1 MNSSIVLSGNLN
13 FLNLGEILQLLGSNG
28 SSGLLRIIS
37 KYAPNPG
44 LIYFLN
50 GNPINASNGSL
61 NGIDAVYSLF
71 GWIEGEFEF
80 STEDIKS
87 EKVINF
93 GRMEIILNGL
103 KMLDDGDIE
112 KLGPVS
118 FEKEP
123 SDLPGKESILP
134 IIKGPL
140 VDYMDVVDEEERFD
154 GERIVEEGKHG
165 EWIWVILEG
174 VVDIIKETPKETIK
188 IVRIGDGSFIGS
200 ISSFLVES
208 QIRSATAVAA
218 GNVQLGVLDSQRL
231 SNELASFSSEFKRLV
246 ISLDKRLRE
255 VTDKTIDVYIKKKK
269 VKDFLKD
276 KKLVMKT
283 DENEKRL
290 FSIKRGNAFIVRKTD
305 SDYIHLST
313 LNKGDF
319 FGHVPFLNMGHEP
332 YSALVFGSKDLE
344 IKKLGA
350 EKLQKEYDQLSNT
363 FKNIIENLGTCI
375 LATTMMTCEFQ
386 KKASLKKSAKK

>member
-1 MNSSIVLSGNLN
+1 MSSNIVLSGNLN

-28 SSGLLRIIS
+28 SSGLLRIMS

-87 EKVINF
+87 EKVIKF
-93 GRMEIILNGL
+93 GRMEIILTGL

-140 VDYMDVVDEEERFD
+140 VDYMDVVDEEEVLD
-154 GERIVEEGKHG
+154 GDRIIEEGKHG

-174 VVDIIKETPKETIK
+174 VVDIIKETSKETIK

-200 ISSFLVES
+200 ISSFFMEG
-208 QIRSATAVAA
+208 QIRNATAVAV

-255 VTDKTIDVYIKKKK
+255 VTDKTIDAYIKKKK

-319 FGHVPFLNMGHEP
+319 FGHVPFLDMGHEP
-332 YSALVFGSKDLE
+332 YSAMVFGSKDLE
-344 IKKLGA
+344 IKKLGS

-386 KKASLKKSAKK
+386 KKAGSKKSTKK

>member
-1 MNSSIVLSGNLN
+1 MSGNIVLSGNLN

-28 SSGLLRIIS
+28 SSGLLRILS

-123 SDLPGKESILP
+123 SDLSGKELALP

-140 VDYMDVVDEEERFD
+140 VDYMDVVAEEEVLD
-154 GERIVEEGKHG
+154 GDRIIEEGKHG

-246 ISLDKRLRE
+246 ISLDNRLKE

-276 KKLVMKT
+276 KKLVMKP

-290 FSIKRGNAFIVRKTD
+290 FSIKQGNAFIVRKTD

-319 FGHVPFLNMGHEP
+319 FGHVPFLDMGHEP
-332 YSALVFGSKDLE
+332 YSAMVFGSKDLE
-344 IKKLGA
+344 IKKLGP

-386 KKASLKKSAKK
+386 KKAGSKKSAKK

>member
-1 MNSSIVLSGNLN
+1 M
-13 FLNLGEILQLLGSNG
+13 
-28 SSGLLRIIS
+28 LRIMS

-50 GNPINASNGSL
+50 GNPVNASNGSL

-123 SDLPGKESILP
+123 SDLSGKESILP

-174 VVDIIKETPKETIK
+174 VVDIIKETPKETIN

-200 ISSFLVES
+200 ISSFLMEG
-208 QIRSATAVAA
+208 QIRSATAVAV

-231 SNELASFSSEFKRLV
+231 SNELASFSPEFRRLV
-246 ISLDKRLRE
+246 VSLDKRLRE
-255 VTDKTIDVYIKKKK
+255 VTDKTIDVCIKKKK
-269 VKDFLKD
+269 VKDFLKN
-276 KKLVMKT
+276 KKLVMKP

-290 FSIKRGNAFIVRKTD
+290 FSIKQGNAFIVRKTD

-363 FKNIIENLGTCI
+363 FKNIIENIGTCI
-375 LATTMMTCEFQ
+375 LATTMTTCELQ

>member
-1 MNSSIVLSGNLN
+1 MSSNIVLSGNLN

-28 SSGLLRIIS
+28 SSGLLRIMS

-44 LIYFLN
+44 LMYFLN

-87 EKVINF
+87 EKVIKL
-93 GRMEIILNGL
+93 GRMEIILTGL

-140 VDYMDVVDEEERFD
+140 VDYMDVVDEEEVLD
-154 GERIVEEGKHG
+154 GDRIIEEGKHG

-174 VVDIIKETPKETIK
+174 VVDIIKETSKETIK

-200 ISSFLVES
+200 ISSFFMEG
-208 QIRSATAVAA
+208 QIRNATAVAA

-255 VTDKTIDVYIKKKK
+255 VTDKTIDAYIKKKK

-319 FGHVPFLNMGHEP
+319 FGHVPFLDMGHEP
-332 YSALVFGSKDLE
+332 YSAMVFGSKDLE
-344 IKKLGA
+344 IKKLGS

-386 KKASLKKSAKK
+386 KKAGSKKSTKK

>member
-1 MNSSIVLSGNLN
+1 MSSNIVLSGNLN

-28 SSGLLRIIS
+28 SSGLLRIMS

-44 LIYFLN
+44 LMYFLN

-87 EKVINF
+87 EKVIKF
-93 GRMEIILNGL
+93 GRMEIILTGL

-140 VDYMDVVDEEERFD
+140 VDYMDVVDEEEVLD
-154 GERIVEEGKHG
+154 GDRIIEEGKHG

-174 VVDIIKETPKETIK
+174 VVDIIKETSKETIK

-200 ISSFLVES
+200 ISSFFMEG
-208 QIRSATAVAA
+208 QIRNATAVAV

-255 VTDKTIDVYIKKKK
+255 VTDKTIDAYIKKKK

-319 FGHVPFLNMGHEP
+319 FGHVPFLDMGHEP
-332 YSALVFGSKDLE
+332 YSAMVFGSKDLE
-344 IKKLGA
+344 IKKLGS

-386 KKASLKKSAKK
+386 KKAGSKKSAKK

>member
-1 MNSSIVLSGNLN
+1 MNSNIVLSGNLN
-13 FLNLGEILQLLGSNG
+13 FLNLGEILQILGSNG
-28 SSGLLRIIS
+28 SSGLLRIMS

-50 GNPINASNGSL
+50 GNPVNASNGSL

-123 SDLPGKESILP
+123 SDLSGKESILP

-174 VVDIIKETPKETIK
+174 VVDIIKETPKETIN

-200 ISSFLVES
+200 ISSFLMEG
-208 QIRSATAVAA
+208 QIRSATAVAV

-231 SNELASFSSEFKRLV
+231 SNELASFSPEFRRLV
-246 ISLDKRLRE
+246 VSLDKRLRE
-255 VTDKTIDVYIKKKK
+255 VTDKTIDVCIKKKK
-269 VKDFLKD
+269 VKDFLKN
-276 KKLVMKT
+276 KKLVMKP

-290 FSIKRGNAFIVRKTD
+290 FSIKQGNAFIVRKTD

-363 FKNIIENLGTCI
+363 FKNIIENIGTCI
-375 LATTMMTCEFQ
+375 LATTMTTCELQ

>member
-1 MNSSIVLSGNLN
+1 MSSNIVLSGNLN

-28 SSGLLRIIS
+28 SSGLLRIMS

-44 LIYFLN
+44 LMYFLN

-87 EKVINF
+87 EKVIKF
-93 GRMEIILNGL
+93 GRMEIILTGL

-140 VDYMDVVDEEERFD
+140 VDYMDVVDEEEVLD
-154 GERIVEEGKHG
+154 GDRIIEEGKHG

-174 VVDIIKETPKETIK
+174 VVDIIKETSKETIK

-200 ISSFLVES
+200 ISSFFMEG
-208 QIRSATAVAA
+208 QIRNATAVAA

-255 VTDKTIDVYIKKKK
+255 VTDKTIDAYIKKKK

-319 FGHVPFLNMGHEP
+319 FGHVPFLDMGHEP
-332 YSALVFGSKDLE
+332 YSAMVFGSKDLE
-344 IKKLGA
+344 IKKLGS

-386 KKASLKKSAKK
+386 KKAGSKKSTKK

>member
-1 MNSSIVLSGNLN
+1 MNSNIVLSGNLN

-28 SSGLLRIIS
+28 SSGLLRIMS

-50 GNPINASNGSL
+50 GNPVNASNGSL

-93 GRMEIILNGL
+93 GRMEIILTGL

-123 SDLPGKESILP
+123 SDLSGKEPTLP

-140 VDYMDVVDEEERFD
+140 VDYMDVVAEEERFD
-154 GERIVEEGKHG
+154 GDRIVEEGKHG

-188 IVRIGDGSFIGS
+188 IVKIGDGSFIGN
-200 ISSFLVES
+200 ISSFLVEG

-231 SNELASFSSEFKRLV
+231 SNELAPFSPEFRRLV

-255 VTDKTIDVYIKKKK
+255 VTDKTIDAYIKKKK

-276 KKLVMKT
+276 KKLVMEPDK
-283 DENEKRL
+283 NEKRL
-290 FSIKRGNAFIVRKTD
+290 FSIKQGNAFIVRKTD
-305 SDYIHLST
+305 SDYVHLST

-344 IKKLGA
+344 VKKLVP
-350 EKLQKEYDQLSNT
+350 EKLRKEYDQLSNT
-363 FKNIIENLGTCI
+363 FKNIIENIGTCI
-375 LATTMMTCEFQ
+375 LATTMMTCELQ

>member
-1 MNSSIVLSGNLN
+1 MNNNIVLSGNLN

-28 SSGLLRIIS
+28 SSGLLRILS

-87 EKVINF
+87 EKVIKF
-93 GRMEIILNGL
+93 GRMEIILTGL

-140 VDYMDVVDEEERFD
+140 VDYMDVVDEEECLD
-154 GERIVEEGKHG
+154 GDRIIEEGKHG

-174 VVDIIKETPKETIK
+174 VVDIIKETSKETIK

-246 ISLDKRLRE
+246 ISLDNRLKE

-290 FSIKRGNAFIVRKTD
+290 FSIKQGNAFIVRKTD

-319 FGHVPFLNMGHEP
+319 FGHVPFLDMGHEP
-332 YSALVFGSKDLE
+332 YSAMVFGSKDLE
-344 IKKLGA
+344 IKKLGP

-386 KKASLKKSAKK
+386 KKAGSKKSAKK

>member
-1 MNSSIVLSGNLN
+1 MNSNIVLSGNLN

-28 SSGLLRIIS
+28 SSGLLRIMS

-50 GNPINASNGSL
+50 GNPVNASNGSL

-93 GRMEIILNGL
+93 GRMEIILTGL

-123 SDLPGKESILP
+123 SDLSGKEPTLP

-140 VDYMDVVDEEERFD
+140 VDYMDVVAEEERFD
-154 GERIVEEGKHG
+154 GDRIVEEGKHG

-188 IVRIGDGSFIGS
+188 IVRIGDGSFIGN
-200 ISSFLVES
+200 ISSFLVEG

-231 SNELASFSSEFKRLV
+231 SNELAPFSPEFRRLV

-255 VTDKTIDVYIKKKK
+255 VTDKTIDAYIKKKK

-276 KKLVMKT
+276 KKLVMEPDK
-283 DENEKRL
+283 NEKRL
-290 FSIKRGNAFIVRKTD
+290 FSIKQGNAFIVRKTD
-305 SDYIHLST
+305 SDYVHLST

-344 IKKLGA
+344 VKKLVP
-350 EKLQKEYDQLSNT
+350 EKLRKEYDQLSNT
-363 FKNIIENLGTCI
+363 FKNIIENIGNCI
-375 LATTMMTCEFQ
+375 LATTMMTCELQ

>member
-1 MNSSIVLSGNLN
+1 M
-13 FLNLGEILQLLGSNG
+13 
-28 SSGLLRIIS
+28 LRIMS
-37 KYAPNPG
+37 KYASNPG

-50 GNPINASNGSL
+50 GNPVNASNGSL

-87 EKVINF
+87 EKVIKF

-112 KLGPVS
+112 KLGPLS

-123 SDLPGKESILP
+123 SDLSGKESTLP

-154 GERIVEEGKHG
+154 GDRIVEEGKHG

-188 IVRIGDGSFIGS
+188 IIRIGDGSFIGG
-200 ISSFLVES
+200 ISSFLVEG

-231 SNELASFSSEFKRLV
+231 SNELASFSPEFRRLV

-276 KKLVMKT
+276 KKLVMKP

-290 FSIKRGNAFIVRKTD
+290 FSIKQGNAFIVRKTD
-305 SDYIHLST
+305 SDYVHLST

-319 FGHVPFLNMGHEP
+319 IGHVPFLNMGHEP

-344 IKKLGA
+344 IKKLGP

-363 FKNIIENLGTCI
+363 LKNILENIGTCI
-375 LATTMMTCEFQ
+375 LATTMMTCELQ

>member
-1 MNSSIVLSGNLN
+1 MNSNIVLSGNLN

-28 SSGLLRIIS
+28 SSGLLRIMS

-50 GNPINASNGSL
+50 GNPVNASNGSL

-87 EKVINF
+87 EKVISF
-93 GRMEIILNGL
+93 GRMEIILTGL

-118 FEKEP
+118 FEKKS
-123 SDLPGKESILP
+123 SDLSGKEPTLP

-140 VDYMDVVDEEERFD
+140 VDYMDVVAEEERFD
-154 GERIVEEGKHG
+154 GDRIVEEGKHG
-165 EWIWVILEG
+165 EWMWVILEG

-188 IVRIGDGSFIGS
+188 IVKIGDGSFIGS
-200 ISSFLVES
+200 ISSFLVEG

-231 SNELASFSSEFKRLV
+231 SNELAPFSPEFRRLV

-255 VTDKTIDVYIKKKK
+255 VTDKTIDAYIKKKK

-276 KKLVMKT
+276 KKLVMEPDK
-283 DENEKRL
+283 NEKRL
-290 FSIKRGNAFIVRKTD
+290 FSIKQGNVFIIRKTN
-305 SDYIHLST
+305 SDYVHLST

-319 FGHVPFLNMGHEP
+319 FGHVPFLDMGHEP

-344 IKKLGA
+344 VKKLVP
-350 EKLQKEYDQLSNT
+350 EKLRKEYDQLSNT
-363 FKNIIENLGTCI
+363 FKNIIENIGTCI
-375 LATTMMTCEFQ
+375 LATTMMTCELQ

>member
-1 MNSSIVLSGNLN
+1 MNSNIVLSGNLN

-28 SSGLLRIIS
+28 SSGLLRIMS

-50 GNPINASNGSL
+50 GNPVNASNGSL

-80 STEDIKS
+80 SPEDIKS

-123 SDLPGKESILP
+123 SDLSGKESTLP

-140 VDYMDVVDEEERFD
+140 VDYMDVVAEEERFD
-154 GERIVEEGKHG
+154 GDRIVEEGKHG

-174 VVDIIKETPKETIK
+174 VVDIIKKTPKETIK

-200 ISSFLVES
+200 ISSFLVEG
-208 QIRSATAVAA
+208 QIRSATAVAV

-231 SNELASFSSEFKRLV
+231 SNELAPFSPEFRRLV

-255 VTDKTIDVYIKKKK
+255 VTDKTIDVDIKKKK

-276 KKLVMKT
+276 KKLVMKP
-283 DENEKRL
+283 DKNEKRL
-290 FSIKRGNAFIVRKTD
+290 FSIKQGNAFIVRKTD
-305 SDYIHLST
+305 SDYVHLST

-319 FGHVPFLNMGHEP
+319 FGHVPFLDMGHEP

-344 IKKLGA
+344 VKKLVP
-350 EKLQKEYDQLSNT
+350 EKLRKEYDQLSNT
-363 FKNIIENLGTCI
+363 FKNIIENIGNCI
-375 LATTMMTCEFQ
+375 LATTMMTCELK
-386 KKASLKKSAKK
+386 KKASLKKSEKK

>member
-1 MNSSIVLSGNLN
+1 MSSNIVLSGNLN

-28 SSGLLRIIS
+28 SSGLLRIMS

-50 GNPINASNGSL
+50 GNPVNASNGSL

-123 SDLPGKESILP
+123 SDLSGKEPTLP

-154 GERIVEEGKHG
+154 GDRIVEEGKHG

-200 ISSFLVES
+200 ISSFFMEG
-208 QIRSATAVAA
+208 QIRSATAVAV

-231 SNELASFSSEFKRLV
+231 SNELAPFSPEFRRLV

-255 VTDKTIDVYIKKKK
+255 VTDKTIDAYIKKKK

-276 KKLVMKT
+276 KKLVMEPDK
-283 DENEKRL
+283 NEKRL
-290 FSIKRGNAFIVRKTD
+290 FSIKQGNAFIVRKTD
-305 SDYIHLST
+305 SDYVHLST
-313 LNKGDF
+313 LSKGDF
-319 FGHVPFLNMGHEP
+319 FGQVPFLNMGHEP
-332 YSALVFGSKDLE
+332 YSAMVFGSKDFE
-344 IKKLGA
+344 IKKLGP
-350 EKLQKEYDQLSNT
+350 EKLQKEYDQLSDT
-363 FKNIIENLGTCI
+363 FKNFIENIGTCI
-375 LATTMMTCEFQ
+375 LATTMMTCELQ

>member
-1 MNSSIVLSGNLN
+1 
-13 FLNLGEILQLLGSNG
+13 
-28 SSGLLRIIS
+28 
-37 KYAPNPG
+37 
-44 LIYFLN
+44 
-50 GNPINASNGSL
+50 
-61 NGIDAVYSLF
+61 
-71 GWIEGEFEF
+71 
-80 STEDIKS
+80 
-87 EKVINF
+87 
-93 GRMEIILNGL
+93 
-103 KMLDDGDIE
+103 
-112 KLGPVS
+112 
-118 FEKEP
+118 
-123 SDLPGKESILP
+123 
-134 IIKGPL
+134 
-140 VDYMDVVDEEERFD
+140 MDVVDEEEVLD
-154 GERIVEEGKHG
+154 GDRIIEEGKHG

-174 VVDIIKETPKETIK
+174 VVDIIKETSKETIK

-200 ISSFLVES
+200 ISSFFMEG
-208 QIRSATAVAA
+208 QIRNATAVAV

-255 VTDKTIDVYIKKKK
+255 VTDKTIDAYIKKKK

-319 FGHVPFLNMGHEP
+319 FGHVPFLDMGHEP
-332 YSALVFGSKDLE
+332 YSAMVFGSKDLE
-344 IKKLGA
+344 IKKLGS

-386 KKASLKKSAKK
+386 KKAGSKKSTKK

>member
-1 MNSSIVLSGNLN
+1 MSGNIVLSGNLN

-28 SSGLLRIIS
+28 SSGLLRILS

-87 EKVINF
+87 EKVIKF
-93 GRMEIILNGL
+93 GRMEIILTGL

-140 VDYMDVVDEEERFD
+140 VDYMDVVAEEEVLD
-154 GERIVEEGKHG
+154 GDRIIEEGKHG

-313 LNKGDF
+313 LNKEDF

-332 YSALVFGSKDLE
+332 YSAMVFGSKDLE
-344 IKKLGA
+344 IKKLGP

-386 KKASLKKSAKK
+386 KKAGSKKSAKK

>member
-1 MNSSIVLSGNLN
+1 MSSNIVLSGNLN

-28 SSGLLRIIS
+28 SSGLLRIMS

-44 LIYFLN
+44 LMYFLN

-87 EKVINF
+87 EKVIKF
-93 GRMEIILNGL
+93 GRMEIILTGL

-140 VDYMDVVDEEERFD
+140 VDYMDVVDEEEVLD
-154 GERIVEEGKHG
+154 GDRIIEEGKHG

-174 VVDIIKETPKETIK
+174 VVDIIKETSKETIK

-200 ISSFLVES
+200 ISSFFMEG
-208 QIRSATAVAA
+208 QIRNATAVAV

-255 VTDKTIDVYIKKKK
+255 VTDKTIDAYIKKKK

-319 FGHVPFLNMGHEP
+319 FGHVPFLDMGHEP
-332 YSALVFGSKDLE
+332 YSAMVFGSKDLE
-344 IKKLGA
+344 IKKLGP

-386 KKASLKKSAKK
+386 KKAGSKKSTKK

>member
-1 MNSSIVLSGNLN
+1 MNSNIVLSGNLN

-28 SSGLLRIIS
+28 SSGLLQIMS

-50 GNPINASNGSL
+50 GNPVNASNGSL

-103 KMLDDGDIE
+103 RMLDDGDIE

-123 SDLPGKESILP
+123 SDLSGKESTLP

-154 GERIVEEGKHG
+154 GDRIVEEGKHG

-174 VVDIIKETPKETIK
+174 VVDIIKETPKETIN
-188 IVRIGDGSFIGS
+188 IVRIGNGSFIGS
-200 ISSFLVES
+200 ISSFLMEG
-208 QIRSATAVAA
+208 QIRSATAVAV

-231 SNELASFSSEFKRLV
+231 SNEFASFSPEFRRLV
-246 ISLDKRLRE
+246 ISLNKRLRE
-255 VTDKTIDVYIKKKK
+255 VTDKTINVCIIKKK

-276 KKLVMKT
+276 KKLVMEP

-290 FSIKRGNAFIVRKTD
+290 FSIKQGNAFIVRKTD

-363 FKNIIENLGTCI
+363 FKNIIENIATCI
-375 LATTMMTCEFQ
+375 LATTMTTCELQ

>member
-1 MNSSIVLSGNLN
+1 MNSNIVLSGNLN

-28 SSGLLRIIS
+28 SSGLLRIMS

-50 GNPINASNGSL
+50 GNPVNASNGSL

-87 EKVINF
+87 EKVIKF
-93 GRMEIILNGL
+93 GRMEIILTGL

-118 FEKEP
+118 FEKDP
-123 SDLPGKESILP
+123 SDLSGKESTLP

-140 VDYMDVVDEEERFD
+140 VDYMDVVAEEERFD
-154 GERIVEEGKHG
+154 GDRIVEEGKHG

-200 ISSFLVES
+200 ISSFLVEG

-231 SNELASFSSEFKRLV
+231 SNELASFSPEFRKLV

-276 KKLVMKT
+276 KKLVMKP

-290 FSIKRGNAFIVRKTD
+290 FSIKQGNAFVVRKTD
-305 SDYIHLST
+305 SDYVHLST

-319 FGHVPFLNMGHEP
+319 FGHVPFLDMGHEP

-344 IKKLGA
+344 IKKLGP

-363 FKNIIENLGTCI
+363 LKNIIENIGTCI
-375 LATTMMTCEFQ
+375 LATTMMTCELQ

>member
-1 MNSSIVLSGNLN
+1 MNSNIVLSGNLN

-28 SSGLLRIIS
+28 SSGLLRIMS

-50 GNPINASNGSL
+50 GNPVNASNGSL

-87 EKVINF
+87 EKVIKF
-93 GRMEIILNGL
+93 GRMEIILTGL

-118 FEKEP
+118 FEKDP
-123 SDLPGKESILP
+123 SDLSGKESTLP

-154 GERIVEEGKHG
+154 GDRIVEEGKHG

-200 ISSFLVES
+200 ISSFLVEG

-231 SNELASFSSEFKRLV
+231 SNELASFSPEFRKLV

-276 KKLVMKT
+276 KKLVMKP

-290 FSIKRGNAFIVRKTD
+290 FSIKQGNAFIVRKTD
-305 SDYIHLST
+305 SDYVHLST

-344 IKKLGA
+344 IKKLGP

-363 FKNIIENLGTCI
+363 LKNIIENIGTCI
-375 LATTMMTCEFQ
+375 LATTMMTCELQ

>member
-1 MNSSIVLSGNLN
+1 M
-13 FLNLGEILQLLGSNG
+13 
-28 SSGLLRIIS
+28 S

-44 LIYFLN
+44 LMYFLN

-87 EKVINF
+87 EKVIKF
-93 GRMEIILNGL
+93 GRMEIILTGL

-140 VDYMDVVDEEERFD
+140 VDYMDVVDEEECLD
-154 GERIVEEGKHG
+154 GDRIIEEGKHG

-174 VVDIIKETPKETIK
+174 VVDIIKETSKETIK

-200 ISSFLVES
+200 ISSFFMEG
-208 QIRSATAVAA
+208 QIRNATAVAV

-255 VTDKTIDVYIKKKK
+255 VTDKTIDAYIKKKK

-319 FGHVPFLNMGHEP
+319 FGHVPFLDMGHEP
-332 YSALVFGSKDLE
+332 YSAMVFGSKDLE
-344 IKKLGA
+344 IKKLGS

-386 KKASLKKSAKK
+386 KKAGSKKSTKK

>member
-1 MNSSIVLSGNLN
+1 MSSNIVLSGNLN

-28 SSGLLRIIS
+28 SSGLLRILS

-87 EKVINF
+87 EKVIKF
-93 GRMEIILNGL
+93 GRMEIILTGL

-140 VDYMDVVDEEERFD
+140 VDYMDVVAEEEVLD
-154 GERIVEEGKHG
+154 GDRIIEEGKHG

-246 ISLDKRLRE
+246 ISLDNRLKE

-313 LNKGDF
+313 LNKEDF

-332 YSALVFGSKDLE
+332 YSAMVFGSKDLE
-344 IKKLGA
+344 IKKLGP

-386 KKASLKKSAKK
+386 KKAGSKKSAKK